1 LAYAVGNVRMT
12 VWITASQVI
21 TILIVATLLTLAF
34 GAVGT
39 VLGVGVT
46 VTVGFA
52 ISALYIFRRLPLS
65 ARAVFGAPLIAIIIA
80 SSITLLVMSWSGW
93 NDLTALIRLI
103 IISCTAAG
111 GYLISL
117 LALRPGETMER
128 IRYIVRTFRGVN
140 VG

>member
-1 LAYAVGNVRMT
+1 MT
-12 VWITASQVI
+12 MWITAAQVI
-21 TILIVATLLTLAF
+21 TIVVVATLLTLVF

-80 SSITLLVMSWSGW
+80 SAMTLLVMSWPGW
-93 NDLTALIRLI
+93 TNLTTFLRLI
-103 IISCTAAG
+103 IIGCTTAG

-117 LALRPGETMER
+117 MALQPGETLER
-128 IRYIVRTFRGVN
+128 VRYIVRTFRGVKA
-140 VG
+140 G